1 MVLQYYTITRVN
13 QSPSWLRQY
22 TLKGLVRIDAFGT
35 VLKKQDLRFCATDI
49 LFGWYAGFIVNPLNE
64 VVRKS

>member
-1 MVLQYYTITRVN
+1 
-13 QSPSWLRQY
+13 
-22 TLKGLVRIDAFGT
+22 LVRIDAFGT